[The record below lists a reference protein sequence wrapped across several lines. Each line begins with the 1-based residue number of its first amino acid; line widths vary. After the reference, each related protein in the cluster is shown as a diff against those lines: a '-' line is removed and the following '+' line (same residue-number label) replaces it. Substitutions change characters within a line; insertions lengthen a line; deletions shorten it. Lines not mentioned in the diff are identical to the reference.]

1 MRSNRYG
8 DQRQILTSVADTTVQ
23 IVSPT
28 KRHFII
34 TGSAAMY
41 VLVLPDAR
49 TIRLGTPFVFE
60 NMSSEFVGVH
70 NNNFTSTGTFH
81 RVPPRATLTCSLT
94 TQASASGTWHSV
106 VHDPAVGNP
115 AFGVSQ
121 FCDFNAVASGNSIF
135 SDMGLQG
142 IVSGT
147 GAVNI
152 ISGAA
157 AVSVGGRQGTLLV
170 SCGTTVT
177 GYALAFVGPSLGYI
191 GSGCRAFETSQAISA
206 ISSAADEYL
215 ARYGIGDNITGG
227 AHTEGAY
234 FFYDRLN
241 LGTNWQFKTIKTAGG
256 AGNTVT
262 DTGVAPVYGMTGAE
276 WQKLR
281 LEIASGGARADA
293 WIDNVKVTAA
303 GGQANLPAATTAIK
317 IAHLGITKTEDAGV
331 NARYLKVDYL
341 RLQSYPTTP
350 R

>member
-8 DQRQILTSVADTTVQ
+8 DQRQIIFAASDTATQ

-28 KRHFII
+28 KRFFVIVNPLVGI
-34 TGSAAMY
+34 ATLFCM
-41 VLVLPDAR
+41 VLPDAR

-60 NMSSEFVGVH
+60 NQSSNFVGIY
-70 NNNFTSTGTFH
+70 NADRTTFH
-81 RVPPRATLTCSLT
+81 RLPPRATLMCVLT

-115 AFGVSQ
+115 AFGLSV
-121 FCDFNAVASGNSIF
+121 FVDFNQTTSGDSVF
-135 SDMGLQG
+135 SDPGMIG
-142 IVSGT
+142 IK
-147 GAVNI
+147 
-152 ISGAA
+152 SGAGA
-157 AVSVGGRQGTLLV
+157 LSTALNVYAGGRQGYWTLN
-170 SCGTTVT
+170 CGTTTT
-177 GYALAFVGPSLGYI
+177 GYALISNGSYGAYN
-191 GSGCRAFETSQAISA
+191 GSGCRAFETSQAISS
-206 ISSAADEYL
+206 ISSAADEYI
-215 ARYGIGDNITGG
+215 ARCGMGDNITGG

-234 FFYDRLN
+234 FYYDRLN

-262 DTGVAPVYGMTGAE
+262 DTGVAPVYGITGAE

-281 LEIASGGARADA
+281 IEIASGGARADA
-293 WIDNVKVTAA
+293 WIGNVQVTAA
-303 GGQANLPAATTAIK
+303 GGHANLPAATTAIK
-317 IAHLGITKTEDAGV
+317 IAHMGITKTEDAGV

>member
-8 DQRQILTSVADTTVQ
+8 DQRQIIFAVSDTATQ

-28 KRHFII
+28 KRFFVIVNPLVGI
-34 TGSAAMY
+34 ATLFCM
-41 VLVLPDAR
+41 VLPDAR

-60 NMSSEFVGVH
+60 NQSSDFVGIY
-70 NNNFTSTGTFH
+70 NADRTTFH
-81 RVPPRATLTCSLT
+81 RLPPRATLTCVLT

-115 AFGVSQ
+115 AFGMSSVL
-121 FCDFNAVASGNSIF
+121 DFVALTSGNNMF
-135 SDMGLQG
+135 SDPGF
-142 IVSGT
+142 T
-147 GAVNI
+147 GVP
-152 ISGAA
+152 SGAGA
-157 AVSVGGRQGTLLV
+157 INLTTGGSVGGRQGSLTV
-170 SCGTTVT
+170 SCGTTVA
-177 GYALAFVGPSLGYI
+177 GYSLVYAGSSGENNYI

-206 ISSAADEYL
+206 ISSAADEYI

-227 AHTEGAY
+227 AHTEAAY
-234 FFYDRLN
+234 FMYDRLN
-241 LGTNWQFKTIKTAGG
+241 LGTNWQLKTIKTAGG
-256 AGNTVT
+256 AANTVT
-262 DTGVAPVYGMTGAE
+262 DTGVAPIYGTTGAE

-281 LEIASGGARADA
+281 IEIASSGARADG
-293 WIDNVKVTAA
+293 WIDNVLISPA

-317 IAHLGITKTEDAGV
+317 IAHMGITKTEDAGV